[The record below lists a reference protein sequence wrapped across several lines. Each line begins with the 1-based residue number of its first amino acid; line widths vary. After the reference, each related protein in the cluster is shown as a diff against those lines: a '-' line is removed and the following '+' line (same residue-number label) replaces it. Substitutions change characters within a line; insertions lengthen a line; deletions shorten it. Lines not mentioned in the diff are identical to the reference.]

1 MLIVSMN
8 QRWNWKAWTLQTSW
22 HLSLDSLEVAPPP
35 PPAWAPY
42 HQIRHQFCPF
52 RLWWQTSIQ
61 PQSQWIPAARS
72 WISWQSLKF
81 LVSCR
86 VSFNIYIHE
95 LKKQIKNF
103 FYQTTNYKLV
113 TYFYCQLSVLQATN
127 YYWWVSVCTNW
138 NFAWAVIYLAWTCPT
153 GKGIWMCTVT
163 PLELLIVALAC
174 DI

>member
-52 RLWWQTSIQ
+52 RLRWQTSIQ

-113 TYFYCQLSVLQATN
+113 TYFYCQTVSVLQQLTTIGEFLCVLTEILLGQLSI
-127 YYWWVSVCTNW
+127 WPELVQ
-138 NFAWAVIYLAWTCPT
+138 LARDFECAPWPH
-153 GKGIWMCTVT
+153 WSS
-163 PLELLIVALAC
+163 
-174 DI
+174 